1 VVMLKK
7 SIKDKNMRKL
17 QYSLLA
23 LCLMSGLSINAQSL
37 SNKKTAVVDRS
48 LTNQRLSIK
57 QQTED
62 FEIFNGGLKE
72 GHAGVYYFIT
82 KAAFEKKCDSIK
94 KSFQEAATVED
105 FYLKLRFLV
114 TLLRHGHT
122 RINLPKHDPV
132 NYKMAVLNPQKLY
145 LPFQFQI
152 IKNQLVVIEDCT
164 KEQIIPKYSVVK
176 SINNI
181 SSARLIQKML
191 PYMPADGINETF
203 KYYSLY
209 NYFYLHYLFNLFYPD
224 KKGVKIELEKNNTHF
239 YIQLLHPG
247 TIDSIYFAKNKK
259 SISQYGQQLAYKSG
273 SPGKTAYLMVSS
285 FYKGLIENFGQKYI
299 PFLDSSFA
307 DIKSKRTTKLIID
320 IRNNEGG
327 GDNYDGILLSYIV
340 DKLPAVNKVISVPAK
355 DFPFN
360 RYAINLPADVKAYI
374 ENPTEFLQDDSSLL
388 LKQQYVDMMAGERPA
403 ISGNNFNG
411 SIIVLT
417 NGGSFSASSSFIREL
432 YNYRKTSKRQIV
444 FIGEENGG
452 DIYCNTGCSGQGY
465 IVKLPNSNIEVDMPF
480 LCFGAL
486 NTDYPKKRL
495 PDLEIY
501 PNIKNLA
508 NGVDDVLESAV
519 KLLNK

>member
-1 VVMLKK
+1 
-7 SIKDKNMRKL
+7 MRKRS
-17 QYSLLA
+17 QLLL
-23 LCLMSGLSINAQSL
+23 LCLMSFLGIDAQSL
-37 SNKKTAVVDRS
+37 NNKKISVADGS

-57 QQTED
+57 QQEED
-62 FEIFNGGLKE
+62 FEVFIGGLKE
-72 GHAGVYYFIT
+72 GHAGMYYFIT
-82 KAAFEKKCDSIK
+82 KVVFEKKCDSIR
-94 KSFQEAATVED
+94 KSSQEAATVED

-132 NYKMAVLNPQKLY
+132 NYKMAVLDPQKIY

-152 IKNQLVVIEDCT
+152 VKNKLVVIEDCT
-164 KEQIIPKYSVVK
+164 REQIIPKYSIVK

-181 SSARLIQKML
+181 SSTRLIQKML

-224 KKGVKIELEKNNTHF
+224 KKGVKIELEKNDTHF
-239 YIQLLHPG
+239 YIQLLPPR

-259 SISQYGQQLAYKSG
+259 AISQYGLQLLYKSDLQ
-273 SPGKTAYLMVSS
+273 GKTAYLMVSS

-307 DIKSKRTTKLIID
+307 DIKSKGTNKLIID

-340 DKLPAVNKVISVPAK
+340 DKLPALNKVISVPAK

-360 RYAINLPADVKAYI
+360 RYAINLPDDVKAYI

-388 LKQQYVDMMAGERPA
+388 LKQQYVDMMTGDQLDIAGN
-403 ISGNNFNG
+403 SFNG
-411 SIIVLT
+411 NIVVLT

-432 YNYRKTSKRQIV
+432 YNYRKTSKRQIL

-465 IVKLPNSNIEVDMPF
+465 IVKLPNSSIEVDMPF
-480 LCFGAL
+480 LCFGTL
-486 NTDYPKKRL
+486 STKYPKKRL
-495 PDLEIY
+495 PDLEVY
-501 PNIKNLA
+501 PTINNLRK
-508 NGVDDVLESAV
+508 GIDDVLESAI
-519 KLLNK
+519 KLVNR